1 MALRTRAKLSLFIL
15 AGSVLVAGLGL
26 WRYREPIARDALDSY
41 FAQHGVKASYKI
53 KAIET
58 RRQRLEQVRIGDPAQ
73 PDLVA
78 DWVEIDVGPSLT
90 GLSVK
95 AFRAGGLRLW
105 GKQTGEKISFGSL
118 DRLLPAPSGSA
129 FRLPRVDLAL
139 EDARLAF
146 ESPYGRAGLRLDG
159 QGNLRS
165 GFEGKL
171 ALVSPRLGQA
181 GCAAEQ
187 VQLYGDVSVIGARPT
202 YTGPVR
208 FAALRC
214 GSLTSGPGDVR
225 LDASL
230 SEDARNWRGSG
241 RWTLSAVTALGL
253 RLPTITGGGE
263 FSGDA
268 QQTKARFEVQAYDLS
283 APSLTAKGLTIAAKA
298 SIGPQTLL
306 VDGQAKLRGAQAIGQ
321 VHEAQQA
328 LAGLAS
334 APVIG
339 PLARQ
344 LAQAV
349 ARTGPGVEGAAG
361 FSLTQKQGQMGV
373 ALSDIRLAAGRGGFV
388 AWPGKAVVRY
398 DAAGLSL
405 AGAARFGGSGFPA
418 GRAQF
423 AGRRAEIV
431 MAPYRAPGAEARF
444 TPISLWWTGKGIG
457 VATQVVLNGPLGRGR
472 IKGLTIPLRLQP
484 GQVMPQGCFP
494 LRFQSAYVDAARIGP
509 TRLTSC
515 SNGQDIWLAAPEL
528 RGKWGQAPLRFRAA
542 EARFSPQRRTGFVR
556 SLGLHWGQG
565 QDASYLQV
573 AELTSQ
579 PRRTGFGGQIM
590 GLEGQLANIPLHIR
604 QMAGQWQTGRAGLDV
619 MGSAMLSDGTSEPR
633 FLPLRAADVRAN
645 LANGTLHASTQLRE
659 PQSDKAVANI
669 ALVHQFGPA
678 QGHADIIVPTLAFG
692 PDLQPEALTSVTKGV
707 VANVMGA
714 VSGKG
719 RIDWAQG
726 QVRSSG
732 SFRSS
737 GLDFAAAF
745 GPVRGLAGA
754 IRFSDLL
761 GLVTDGVQEARVT
774 AINPGVEV
782 EDGLIRYRLLPDFK
796 VAVEGGRW
804 PFAGGNLVL
813 EPTLLDMSESA
824 ERHLTFRAEG
834 LDAARFIAA
843 MQFENIAATGVYDGV
858 LPMVF
863 DAQGGRIVGGRLVAQ
878 GGGTVSYVGP
888 VSNENLGLMG
898 RFAFDALKSMRY
910 SRLAI
915 DLNGAID
922 GDVITRVS
930 FAGVNQAPVSGGRT
944 RLPIKV
950 LGASNIPFVF
960 NVTITA
966 KFRQLFNMAR
976 SVNDPSVFISRAY
989 PHLLVEPGVDPK
1001 APKPVQPADRPKPQ

>member
-1 MALRTRAKLSLFIL
+1 MALRTRAKLSLFVL
-15 AGSVLVAGLGL
+15 AGSVLVTGMGL
-26 WRYREPIARDALDSY
+26 WRYREPIARDALDTY

-53 KAIET
+53 KAIEM
-58 RRQRLEQVRIGDPAQ
+58 RRQRLEQVRIGDPAR

-78 DWVEIDVGPSLT
+78 DWVEMDVGPSLT

-105 GKQTGEKISFGSL
+105 GAQRGEKISFGSL
-118 DRLLPAPSGSA
+118 DRLLPPPSDSA
-129 FRLPRVDLAL
+129 FRLPRIDLAL

-171 ALVSPRLGQA
+171 AVVSPRLGQA
-181 GCAAEQ
+181 GCMADQLE
-187 VQLYGDVSVIGARPT
+187 LYGDVSVVGARPT

-214 GSLTSGPGDVR
+214 GGLTSGPGDVR

-241 RWTLSAVTALGL
+241 RWTFDAVTALGL
-253 RLPTITGGGE
+253 RLPTLTGGGA

-268 QQTKARFEVQAYDLS
+268 RQTKARFEVQATDLS
-283 APSLTAKGLTIAAKA
+283 AKSLTANGLTIAAKA
-298 SIGPQTLL
+298 NFGPQALL
-306 VDGQAKLRGAQAIGQ
+306 VNGQAKLRGARAEGPARAVRQS
-321 VHEAQQA
+321 
-328 LAGLAS
+328 LARLAS

-339 PLARQ
+339 PLAGQ
-344 LAQAV
+344 LAAAV
-349 ARTGPGVEGAAG
+349 ARTGAGVDGAAG

-373 ALSDIRLAAGRGGFV
+373 ALGDIRLAADGGGFV

-398 DAAGLSL
+398 DAVGLSL
-405 AGAARFGGSGFPA
+405 AGAARFGGGGFPA

-431 MAPYRAPGAEARF
+431 LAPYRAKGAEARL
-444 TPISLWWTGKGIG
+444 TPLSFWWTDKGIG
-457 VATQVVLNGPLGRGR
+457 VATQVALNGPLGRGR
-472 IKGLTIPLRLQP
+472 MNGLTIPVRLQP
-484 GQVMPQGCFP
+484 GQIMPQGCFP
-494 LRFQSAYVDAARIGP
+494 LRFQSAYIDAARIGP

-515 SNGQDIWLAAPEL
+515 SNGQDIWLVAPEM

-542 EARFSPQRRTGFVR
+542 EARFSPWRQTGVVR
-556 SLGLHWGQG
+556 ALALHWGQG
-565 QDASYLQV
+565 QDASALQM
-573 AELTSQ
+573 AALTSQ
-579 PRRTGFGGQIM
+579 PRRLGLGGQII
-590 GLEGQLANIPLHIR
+590 GLDGQLAAIPLHIR
-604 QMAGQWQTGRAGLDV
+604 QMTGQWQTGRAGLDV
-619 MGSAMLSDGTSEPR
+619 TGSAMLADATPDPR
-633 FLPLRAADVRAN
+633 FLPLRAANVRAH
-645 LANGTLHASTQLRE
+645 LANGTLRASTQLRE
-659 PQSDKAVANI
+659 PQSNKAVADI
-669 ALVHQFGPA
+669 ALVHQLGPA
-678 QGHADIIVPTLAFG
+678 QGHADIMVPMLAFG
-692 PDLQPEALTSVTKGV
+692 PDLQPDALTPVTKGV
-707 VANVMGA
+707 VANVTGA
-714 VSGKG
+714 VSGTG

-726 QVRSSG
+726 QLRSSG
-732 SFRSS
+732 SFQST

-782 EDGLIRYRLLPDFK
+782 EDGIIRYRLLPDFK

-813 EPTLLDMSESA
+813 EPTLLDMSQSA

-863 DAQGGRIVGGRLVAQ
+863 DAQGGRIVGGRLAAQ

-944 RLPIKV
+944 RLPIKI

-989 PHLLVEPGVDPK
+989 PQLLVEPVADPK
-1001 APKPVQPADRPKPQ
+1001 AQQPVQPADRPDKR